1 MGSCREFLWQGA
13 VTADGDLAP
22 GTVGAVLSCNE
33 LRLKER
39 EKRAGGDMLLGFQ
52 ALWLQDSLKDDAA
65 SGKFAAEAFC
75 AGCAG
80 HGCLSQMCC
89 FIVSI
94 FGLLRM
100 VSEETNL
107 SLVCV

>member
-1 MGSCREFLWQGA
+1 MGSCREFLWQGT
-13 VTADGDLAP
+13 VTAYGDLAP

-39 EKRAGGDMLLGFQ
+39 EKRAGGDFWLL
-52 ALWLQDSLKDDAA
+52 DSLKDDAA